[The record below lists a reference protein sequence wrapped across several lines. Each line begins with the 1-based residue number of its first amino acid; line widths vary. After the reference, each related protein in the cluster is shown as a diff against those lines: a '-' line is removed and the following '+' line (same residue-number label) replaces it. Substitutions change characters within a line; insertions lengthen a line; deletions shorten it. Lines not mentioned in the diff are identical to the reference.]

1 LLDTF
6 QPTDAW
12 EESFRG
18 GVIASSAARIFSS
31 AVRQHL
37 IYYII
42 NSLVGDDGAGLGVN
56 DRLSRAISIKSPI
69 HMRARLNA
77 LYSVWREFTLDHNWK
92 VISQE
97 NNFEQK
103 QVPPGIKRHFYGMF
117 YMPLDSIE
125 QYYGEKVAFY
135 FAWLQHSTIKLIFPS
150 AMGIVVTLWQVLTNS
165 WHDNY
170 ILPLYSVSLEPDLY
184 HFNERLAILIRHF
197 A

>member
-1 LLDTF
+1 
-6 QPTDAW
+6 
-12 EESFRG
+12 
-18 GVIASSAARIFSS
+18 
-31 AVRQHL
+31 
-37 IYYII
+37 
-42 NSLVGDDGAGLGVN
+42 
-56 DRLSRAISIKSPI
+56 
-69 HMRARLNA
+69 
-77 LYSVWREFTLDHNWK
+77 
-92 VISQE
+92 
-97 NNFEQK
+97 
-103 QVPPGIKRHFYGMF
+103 
-117 YMPLDSIE
+117 MPLDSIE